1 MERSTK
7 YIIGIAIVMIL
18 AVSFIIYNSY
28 RQEQVHFNKVELSH
42 QNHIINRTDLP
53 YLDTIVSVGLDE
65 LDVVG
70 ITVMITPVTFDVSR
84 FEREYKLS
92 AFTLEG
98 YANSQYLI
106 QIRSS
111 DKQSIIETISHEL
124 IHIKQLNLDILK
136 TEDTY
141 VIWYNDTIYSDDMV
155 EYLLRP
161 WETNAFEDGEILE
174 NKITNKLYK

>member
-1 MERSTK
+1 MESSKK
-7 YIIGIAIVMIL
+7 YIIGIVIVIIL

-28 RQEQVHFNKVELSH
+28 RQEQIYFNKVELSH
-42 QNHIINRTDLP
+42 QNHVINRTDLS

-65 LDVVG
+65 LEIVG
-70 ITVMITPVTFDVSR
+70 ITVMITPVTFDISNY
-84 FEREYKLS
+84 EREYKLR

-98 YANSQYLI
+98 GDNSQYLI

-111 DKQSIIETISHEL
+111 SKKTIIETISHEL
-124 IHIKQLNLDILK
+124 IHIKQLNSDIFK

-141 VIWYNDTIYSDDMV
+141 VIWHNDTIHSDDMV
-155 EYLLRP
+155 EYILRP

-174 NKITNKLYK
+174 NKIIKKLYK